1 MGPESGGRWRA
12 SDSAGSALVLLVAGV
27 CWAVAGLVTGLFS
40 VVLLVTRPGGP
51 PDVSDEL

>member
-1 MGPESGGRWRA
+1 MGPDSGGQWRA

-27 CWAVAGLVTGLFS
+27 WWAAASLVTGLLS
-40 VVLLVTRPGGP
+40 VALLVKRPGGP